1 MNLMEIYDRIENPLN
16 LSVINKLIEVSALG
30 TSMDNNIMS
39 LSKNN
44 NSRVIEADK
53 ERMYNEMFS
62 SWKDMILSL
71 KEEDAVKLY
80 EKGLI
85 DQDFVK
91 LRNFVNTNKESES
104 HSDFL
109 KLLEEGDL
117 RKTYDKYRWDSKG
130 LDGPWTY
137 CSSNKIYAHK
147 HADFEIEHRLYIN
160 TNAEDTY
167 KMANLFR
174 EKCDNKNLPYMFKFS
189 ESPFRDD
196 SIVIYA
202 SSPLLEEYM
211 KVLSEIKQE
220 EPNLIS
226 RINNP
231 PVLSGKM
238 GYVGYG
244 SEPSIGFDG
253 RSRSFTKMRADLIQD
268 TIYKMSRE
276 WFLYNRGLSL
286 NGVTI
291 EDAIVKECTKRTI
304 DSMKRK
310 YNDIYEY
317 EKTSTESRGFTFNE
331 NVVVERLGY
340 SKDVLDSVE
349 VKDAIGEVIRKDV
362 VPLLEDRDLFKKI
375 PTADAIYIPMD
386 NNKKFT
392 ISYYDI
398 TRLIKQ
404 SIPGITKFDQTFAP
418 RVLKE
423 IKDKAVS
430 LGIDPDKFCFD
441 SLRVR
446 NLRKYHSGV
455 KEEKKKDLKFPT
467 FEELK
472 EYALKYKV
480 QYDKKDERLKVYDI
494 NSNDEE
500 TNAIEAQN
508 ALFANIWLVS
518 AGVKQMAG
526 EARMGISYAFN
537 DEARQIYEYLIRGSE
552 HSIGKTGDL
561 NSLFLFKNSSKLGYK
576 YDEEIIAKL
585 FGNELQTKFLDNY
598 IQNRCSSTLP
608 KNREAQTL
616 GDVQTAYNLLDAMKA
631 PKDND
636 KKM

>member
-1 MNLMEIYDRIENPLN
+1 MNLIEIYDRIDNPLN
-16 LSVINKLIEVSALG
+16 ISVINKLIEISALG
-30 TSMDNNIMS
+30 SSMDNNIMS

-62 SWKDMILSL
+62 SWKDMVLAIS
-71 KEEDAVKLY
+71 EEDAVKLY

-85 DQDFVK
+85 DRDFVK
-91 LRNFVNTNKESES
+91 LRNFVNTNKDVES
-104 HSDFL
+104 HAEFL
-109 KLLEEGDL
+109 ILLEDLDL

-130 LDGPWTY
+130 LGGPWTY
-137 CSSNKIYAHK
+137 CSSNKFYSHK

-167 KMANLFR
+167 KMANIFR
-174 EKCDNKNLPYMFKFS
+174 EKCDNKNLPYLFKFS

-202 SSPLLEEYM
+202 SSEMLEEYL
-211 KVLSEIKQE
+211 KILGEIKKE

-231 PVLSGKM
+231 PVLTGKM

-253 RSRSFTKMRADLIQD
+253 RSRSFTKLRTELIKD

-276 WFLYNRGLSL
+276 WFLQNKDLSL

-291 EDAIVKECTKRTI
+291 EDAIVKECTNRAI

-310 YNDIYEY
+310 YNDMYEY
-317 EKTSTESRGFTFNE
+317 EKTAAETRGFSFNE
-331 NVVVERLGY
+331 NIVVERLGY
-340 SKDVLDSVE
+340 SKDVLDSIE
-349 VKDAIGEVIRKDV
+349 VKDAIGGVIRKDV
-362 VPLLEDRDLFKKI
+362 GRLLEDKNLFSK
-375 PTADAIYIPMD
+375 PSMAEAIYIPMD

-398 TRLIKQ
+398 VRLIKQ

-423 IKDKAVS
+423 VKDKAAS

-441 SLRVR
+441 TFRVR
-446 NLRKYHSGV
+446 DLRKYHSGV
-455 KEEKKKDLKFPT
+455 KEEERKELKFPT

-500 TNAIEAQN
+500 TDAIEAQN

-526 EARMGISYAFN
+526 EERMGISYAFN
-537 DEARQIYEYLIRGSE
+537 DDARRIYEYLINRSE

-561 NSLFLFKNSSKLGYK
+561 NSLYLFKNSSKLGYQ

-616 GDVQTAYNLLDAMKA
+616 GDVQTAYNLLEAMNA
-631 PKDND
+631 PKDN